1 MKKPIDTKKWEEAAK
16 NLASKL
22 IGTDIVGTK
31 PQPFIIK
38 EKDKESEA
46 WEKYIRERNTVAD
59 YTLTAEEREIVKEI
73 LQLDD
78 NQLDNMSIKKYPNG
92 DIQVR
97 THRSSWTSLAGREW
111 RVNLNE
117 KVARITCMS

>member
-1 MKKPIDTKKWEEAAK
+1 MKKPIDMNKWKELAK
-16 NLASKL
+16 NLDSKL
-22 IGTDIVGTK
+22 IGTDIVGIK
-31 PQPFIIK
+31 PQPFAIK

-46 WEKYIRERNTVAD
+46 WEKYIRERNTVAN
-59 YTLTAEEREIVKEI
+59 YTLATEEREIVKEV

-111 RVNLNE
+111 CINLNE